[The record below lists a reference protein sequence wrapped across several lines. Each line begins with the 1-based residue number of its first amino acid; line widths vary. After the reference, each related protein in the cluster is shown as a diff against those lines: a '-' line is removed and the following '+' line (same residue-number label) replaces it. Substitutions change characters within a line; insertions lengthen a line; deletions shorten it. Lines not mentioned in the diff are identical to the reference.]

1 MGLIQQTASLFCWVL
16 RDMAKKQIDVKNVQE
31 QMKVLQAK
39 AEKEIEKVK
48 KDLEKAKNQV
58 EGFVK
63 KNPEKAALISAG
75 IGVALGAVMTAL
87 MKGGKKK

>member
-1 MGLIQQTASLFCWVL
+1 
-16 RDMAKKQIDVKNVQE
+16 MAKKQIDPKSLQD

-39 AEKEIEKVK
+39 AEKEIDKVK
-48 KDLEKAKNQV
+48 KDLEKAKSQV

-63 KNPEKAALISAG
+63 KNPEKATLISAG
-75 IGVALGAVMTAL
+75 VGVALGAVLAAL